1 MLRIKGYKGRGS
13 SAHWATVQRL
23 IESGA
28 IGYGEAA
35 KRMGVSVQAVR
46 QRAYRGRWLSQDR
59 IKRRAA
65 SLLCSVMPEEVLEDA
80 ADSWRERGDRHRLR
94 LFDLAHEALQR
105 ADLPAP
111 KTWRDAQVAD
121 NMARKAI
128 GLDEAS
134 AKASHV
140 INVQWMQE
148 TIGSVAS
155 RLDQDAGEGMM
166 LK

>member
-1 MLRIKGYKGRGS
+1 MPTTKDKIALDKWSG
-13 SAHWATVQRL
+13 VQRL
-23 IESGA
+23 VETGTV
-28 IGYGEAA
+28 GYSEAA
-35 KRMGVSVQAVR
+35 KKMGVSVAALR
-46 QRAYRGRWLSQDR
+46 QRAYRERWLSPER
-59 IKRRAA
+59 VRKAA
-65 SLLCSVMPEEVLEDA
+65 GVLCRVMPEEVLEDA

-94 LFDLAHEALQR
+94 VFDLAHEALQR

-128 GLDEAS
+128 GLDEDS
-134 AKASHV
+134 AKGSHF

-155 RLDQDAGEGMM
+155 RLDQDQEAGEGTM